1 MASLS
6 RLHRLAS
13 RDSKLCSWC
22 TMSVIKRSKSSVPE
36 AEGHTLEQKSS
47 QSSHNVAPPKFD
59 YALIRSLKPFP
70 AWLEGEMR
78 SNHAGETGAVN
89 IYAGAKWALEA
100 RKSLSR

>member
-1 MASLS
+1 MATLS
-6 RLHRLAS
+6 RLHRLTPK
-13 RDSKLCSWC
+13 DSKLCSWC
-22 TMSVIKRSKSSVPE
+22 AMSVIKRSQGSMQQQ
-36 AEGHTLEQKSS
+36 EGHAMGQKSS
-47 QSSHNVAPPKFD
+47 SVAPPKFD

>member
-6 RLHRLAS
+6 RLHRLAA
-13 RDSKLCSWC
+13 SKDPKLSWC
-22 TMSVIKRSKSSVPE
+22 TMSVIRRSRSSVQE
-36 AEGHTLEQKSS
+36 EHTLDQKSS
-47 QSSHNVAPPKFD
+47 QGAAVAPPEFD

-100 RKSLSR
+100 RRSLSR

>member
-6 RLHRLAS
+6 RLHRLAA
-13 RDSKLCSWC
+13 SKDPKLSWC
-22 TMSVIKRSKSSVPE
+22 TMSVIRRSRSSVQE
-36 AEGHTLEQKSS
+36 EHTLEQKSS
-47 QSSHNVAPPKFD
+47 QSAVAPPEFD

-89 IYAGAKWALEA
+89 IYAGAKWALET
-100 RKSLSR
+100 RRSLSR